1 MHTRRGKICDRRTV
15 ARLTAAGCVVLSLLL
30 IYACSSGPVNT
41 TVNTVDVAGPPPTVE
56 PTPEFAVQ
64 QSDPNLDYSKFDHS
78 SEAHTRMPCLL
89 CHVRSEEFTAPKRSG
104 HMPCSSCHVQQFADP
119 NSKMCTICH
128 TDTATGDVKRFPP
141 LRSFN
146 IKFDHARHM
155 SQTGCATCH
164 SPTGRGVALSIPQG
178 ARAHATCFQC
188 HGPETE
194 SGGRNIGSCNTCHE
208 PGRPTRVSE
217 SAKAF
222 KFKFS
227 HRAHAR
233 NNCTACHT
241 VLAGMARGRQV
252 ASPATAMHFA
262 SGRGQSCGNCHN
274 GKRAFGADDFA
285 NCKRCHEGSTFKF

>member
-1 MHTRRGKICDRRTV
+1 MSIEQAPRSVRTV
-15 ARLTAAGCVVLSLLL
+15 QIAAVCAVILWMLSG
-30 IYACSSGPVNT
+30 YACSSGPANTAVNNGNVVSPAAT
-41 TVNTVDVAGPPPTVE
+41 SE

-78 SEAHTRMPCLL
+78 SAAHTRMPCLL
-89 CHVRSEEFTAPKRSG
+89 CHVRSEEYTSPKLAG
-104 HMPCSSCHVQQFADP
+104 HTPCSACHVQQFADS

-128 TDTATGDVKRFPP
+128 TDVTTGAVKNFPP

-146 IKFDHARHM
+146 IKFDHAGHL

-164 SPTGRGVALSIPQG
+164 SPTGRGAALSIPAG

-188 HGPETE
+188 HEPQAEVA
-194 SGGRNIGSCNTCHE
+194 GRNIGSCNTCHE
-208 PGRPTRVSE
+208 PGRPTRTSE

-227 HRAHAR
+227 HRSHSR
-233 NNCTACHT
+233 NDCSICHT
-241 VLAGMARGRQV
+241 VLAGTARGRQV
-252 ASPATAMHFA
+252 TAPVTAMHFS

-274 GKRAFGADDFA
+274 GKRAFGADNFA
-285 NCKRCHEGSTFKF
+285 NCKRCHEGNTFQF